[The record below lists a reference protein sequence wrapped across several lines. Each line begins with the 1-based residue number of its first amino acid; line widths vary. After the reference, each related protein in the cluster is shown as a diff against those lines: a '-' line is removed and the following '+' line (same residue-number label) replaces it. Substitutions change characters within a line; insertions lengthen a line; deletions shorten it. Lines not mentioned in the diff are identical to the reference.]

1 MNKWQI
7 ICPVAA
13 ILLAVIAAGSI
24 HMRGQRRALVSAVSQ
39 QLDGHSAQI
48 GGLLA
53 QMGGSNATVVEDAAF
68 LELQAIPST
77 SLISRSMIRVVPA
90 GDGRLECVIDA
101 SSLGISP
108 RTIRSS
114 Q

>member
-13 ILLAVIAAGSI
+13 ILLAGLFFGSI
-24 HMRGQRRALVSAVSQ
+24 HMRGERRYLVSAVTQ
-39 QLDGHSAQI
+39 QLDGHAAQI

-53 QMGGSNATVVEDAAF
+53 AMRGSNATVVEDAAF
-68 LELQAIPST
+68 HELQAIPST
-77 SLISRSMIRVVPA
+77 SLISRSMIRVAPTA
-90 GDGRLECVIDA
+90 GGRLECVIDTTP
-101 SSLGISP
+101 LGIPP